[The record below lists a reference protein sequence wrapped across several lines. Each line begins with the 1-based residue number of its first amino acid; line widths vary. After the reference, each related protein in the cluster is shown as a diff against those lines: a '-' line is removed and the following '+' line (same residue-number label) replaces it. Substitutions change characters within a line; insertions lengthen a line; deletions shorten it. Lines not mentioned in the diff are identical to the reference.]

1 MLHEEI
7 EKKLRL
13 EKYFTR
19 FHEKFLFKLFLTP
32 IKVKTKYKYTKLYF
46 IAKYKRLIHSQSDS
60 DDSSI
65 FKTILNV
72 KIIRD

>member
-1 MLHEEI
+1 MHEEI

-19 FHEKFLFKLFLTP
+19 FHEKFLFKLILTP
-32 IKVKTKYKYTKLYF
+32 IKVKTKYKYTNPYF
-46 IAKYKRLIHSQSDS
+46 IAKSKRLIHSQSDS

-65 FKTILNV
+65 FKIILHV